1 MQPQCLCVFG
11 FVLLTCSVHLAHAFG
26 FLPPTVISS
35 KRQLAFT
42 NGCAYEPERVRRNN
56 FVFSLV
62 AMAKRPKGGKKENNE
77 KDPLQLGG
85 PAQILAPSKPEKQVE
100 TVGEA
105 SEKAVVK
112 TNNKKTTSGIGSG
125 LRFKL
130 LEEQAQPFRR
140 LRQFLYIAAGGS
152 AGIGSFVSG
161 SRVIAALTGVQG
173 VQPLSETV
181 PNTAINLGVVAVSVA
196 LWIWEDKRGKG
207 LLDKITER
215 SGARQQLAAL
225 PVELSDG
232 ETSDLRG
239 LRDRYRVIIL
249 AGTAAEVTRAI
260 NLAGRQGEELA
271 RLDVLVVPYFTDLA
285 DDSEGWRAMRDSSV
299 SGTWDAWLA
308 RPRDLAA
315 FSDWLAA
322 ERARAAEAAGN
333 PDPAAAASDRL
344 LRVFVIRRDG
354 KIGARTVG
362 PPAWP
367 KLVAQI
373 RALPIQDEYG
383 TP

>member
-1 MQPQCLCVFG
+1 
-11 FVLLTCSVHLAHAFG
+11 
-26 FLPPTVISS
+26 
-35 KRQLAFT
+35 
-42 NGCAYEPERVRRNN
+42 
-56 FVFSLV
+56 
-62 AMAKRPKGGKKENNE
+62 MAKRSKGAKKDSDD
-77 KDPLQLGG
+77 KSSPLPLVA
-85 PAQILAPSKPEKQVE
+85 PARILASSKPLKTVE

-105 SEKAVVK
+105 ADKEVK
-112 TNNKKTTSGIGSG
+112 VKSSKPSSGGIGSD

-140 LRQFLYIAAGGS
+140 FRQFLYIAAGGS

-161 SRVIAALTGVQG
+161 SRIIAALTGVQG
-173 VQPLSETV
+173 VQPLSETL
-181 PNTAINLGVVAVSVA
+181 PNTAINLGVVAVSTA
-196 LWIWEDKRGKG
+196 LWIWEDRRGQG

-215 SGARQQLAAL
+215 SGVRQQLASL

-239 LRDRYRVIIL
+239 LRGRYRVIIL

-260 NLAGRQGEELA
+260 NLAGRQGPELA
-271 RLDVLVVPYFTDLA
+271 RLDVLLVPYFTDLA
-285 DDSEGWRAMRDSSV
+285 DDSEGWRAMREGSP
-299 SGTWDAWLA
+299 SGTWDPWLA
-308 RPRDLAA
+308 RPKDRAA
-315 FSDWLAA
+315 FAAWLAA
-322 ERARAAEAAGN
+322 ERAQAAEAGAG
-333 PDPAAAASDRL
+333 AGAGGEDRL

-354 KIGARTVG
+354 KVGARTVG

-373 RALPIQDEYG
+373 RALPLQDEYG